1 MIQFHKMKEILT
13 GVLLFFIT
21 GSLSAQS
28 TGAILEGT
36 VKSGNIPLEY
46 ATIYVNNTDISTT
59 SNKKGEFTLRVPPG
73 RHIVYARYVGYI
85 NYEKQF
91 EAGEGEKIVLHI
103 DMREDNQFLD
113 EVIVEAKSPV
123 QRVQESAYNT
133 VAVDAKALHN
143 SSIDLAQA
151 MAKVSGVRVRESG
164 GLGSNVQFSLNGFTG
179 RHVKFFMDGVPM
191 EGMGASFQINNIPI
205 NIAERIEIYKGV
217 VPVGFGG
224 DAIGGAVNIVT
235 NQRAR
240 TYVDVSYSYGS
251 FNTHKTVINAGFT
264 SRKEFLFEIN
274 AFQNYSDNSYWTYT
288 SVKDLQTGAI
298 DTEKIEKVKRFNDTY
313 HNETIIGKIGV
324 VNKPFAD
331 RLVFSLNIGK
341 SYKDIQTGVLQNVV
355 FGEKHNRTQTFMPS
369 LVYLKKDL
377 FTEGLNASLTANY
390 NKNTRHNVD
399 TAHYE
404 YNWRGERKPLPENSR
419 GGEYASYTDSKYEN
433 QNWNSTLNLTY
444 RLNDHHSF
452 VLNNVLS
459 SFERNTRATPDD
471 MAVVATDTMPKFSR
485 KNILGLS
492 YKISTSDRW
501 NLSVFGKHY
510 MQYVKGPRLVATG
523 NPYTYDLFSET
534 FSTQGYGIAGTYF
547 LQPFQIKLSY
557 EKAYRL
563 PTDNELFGDEDQEA
577 GSTGLKAENSDNYN
591 LNVTFEKDIDKTH
604 FFYLSG
610 GFMLRNTK
618 DYIRR
623 RTLIRSGGVNY
634 ASHFNHGYVRNIG
647 LDAEARYSFR
657 DLVSAGANI
666 TSQDIRDREKMAAE
680 KEIESNYY
688 GVRLPNIPY
697 LFGNGD
703 ISLFL
708 KNFLK
713 KGNLF
718 TVSYF
723 SNYVHEFPLRWEN
736 EGRRESKDWVPTQFS
751 HDIQVGYSMENGRY
765 NVSLECRNI
774 TDERL
779 YDNFSLQKPGR
790 AFYAKVRY
798 FFNK

>member
-1 MIQFHKMKEILT
+1 MKEILT
-13 GVLLFFIT
+13 GVILFFIT
-21 GSLSAQS
+21 GSLYAQS
-28 TGAILEGT
+28 NRGAIIEGT

-46 ATIYVNNTDISTT
+46 ATIYVNNTNINTT
-59 SNKKGEFTLRVPPG
+59 SNKNGEFVLRVPPG
-73 RHIVYARYVGYI
+73 QHLLRVRYLGYI
-85 NYEKQF
+85 TYEKQI
-91 EAGEGEKIVLHI
+91 ELRPDEKLILHI
-103 DMREDNQFLD
+103 GMREDDQYLD
-113 EVIVEAKSPV
+113 EVVVQAKSLV
-123 QRVQESAYNT
+123 QVVKESAYNT

-191 EGMGASFQINNIPI
+191 DGMGASFQINNIPI

-235 NQRAR
+235 NQRER
-240 TYVDVSYSYGS
+240 TYVDASYSYGS

-264 SRKEFLFEIN
+264 SRKGFLIEFN

-288 SVKDLQTGAI
+288 PVKDLQTGAI

-313 HNETIIGKIGV
+313 HNETLIGKIGV
-324 VNKPFAD
+324 VNQPFAD

-341 SYKDIQTGVLQNVV
+341 SYKDTQNGVLQKVV

-377 FTEGLNASLTANY
+377 FTKGLNASLTANY
-390 NKNTRHNVD
+390 NRNIRHNVD

-419 GGEYASYTDSKYEN
+419 GGEYSSYTDSKYEN
-433 QNWNSTLNLTY
+433 ENWNSTLNLTY
-444 RLNDHHSF
+444 RLNDYHSF
-452 VLNNVLS
+452 VLNDVLS
-459 SFERNTRATPDD
+459 SFERSTRATPQD

-485 KNILGLS
+485 KNVLGLS
-492 YKISTSDRW
+492 YKISASDRW

-510 MQYVKGPRLVATG
+510 MQYVKGPRLVSTSD
-523 NPYTYDLFSET
+523 NRYELFDES
-534 FSTQGYGIAGTYF
+534 FATQGYGIAGTYF
-547 LQPFQIKLSY
+547 LKSLQVKLSY

-563 PTDNELFGDEDQEA
+563 PTDDELFGDEDQEA

-591 LNVTFEKDIDKTH
+591 LNLIYTKDIDRIH
-604 FFYLSG
+604 FFYFNG
-610 GFMLRNTK
+610 GLMLRNTK

-623 RTLIRSGGVNY
+623 STFVKSGGINY

-647 LDAEARYSFR
+647 FDAEVRYSYKE
-657 DLVSAGANI
+657 LISAGVNI
-666 TSQDIRDREKMAAE
+666 TRQDIRDREKTAAE
-680 KEIESNYY
+680 KELASQYY

-697 LFGNGD
+697 FFGNGD
-703 ISLFL
+703 ISLSL
-708 KNFLK
+708 NDCLK
-713 KGNLF
+713 KGDLL
-718 TVSYF
+718 TISYF
-723 SNYVHEFPLRWEN
+723 NNYVHEFPLRWEN
-736 EGRRESKDWVPTQFS
+736 EGLKESKDWVPTQFS
-751 HDIQVGYSMENGRY
+751 HDFQVSYSMERGRY

-790 AFYAKVRY
+790 AFYAKIRY